1 MQADFAV
8 APDGF
13 SAALVS
19 QDPATVNSSGSISQV
34 DIFAPECCGLAWPGT
49 LPKLKECKLVVVRSL
64 RAKSRENDFP
74 LFRGVGINA
83 GIGYGEWLKE
93 RAVIKIGFHQAV
105 DSRIPEHRS
114 QTAVND
120 AINAAGFAAPPLAGL
135 GDSILSFRSAF

>member
-8 APDGF
+8 APDGP

-19 QDPATVNSSGSISQV
+19 LDPATVNSSGSISQV

-64 RAKSRENDFP
+64 RAKSLENDFP

-93 RAVIKIGFHQAV
+93 R
-105 DSRIPEHRS
+105 P
-114 QTAVND
+114 VNKD
-120 AINAAGFAAPPLAGL
+120 RFSPGCRLAHPGAW
-135 GDSILSFRSAF
+135 LSNSCERCH